1 MRNSFLP
8 QLPNTERE
16 RFLSFDNGV
25 LVLEA
30 NGFNSLFRFVS
41 GSLPADYTT
50 EWLYF
55 ARTQGGIVVIT
66 PSGPHLLCVLAAA
79 PTFCRNGTRTTF
91 CRS

>member
-8 QLPNTERE
+8 HLPNTKRE
-16 RFLSFDNGV
+16 RFLSVDNGV

-41 GSLPADYTT
+41 GSLPADYST

-55 ARTQGGIVVIT
+55 ARTKGGIVVIT

-79 PTFCRNGTRTTF
+79 PNFCRNGTRP
-91 CRS
+91 R